1 MWESIKKGLSLI
13 GQSLAIVAVAAL
25 AFIIFCIMVPA
36 CTGWAAFLWGLGGFV
51 LLSTALVGIWGIGED
66 NKE

>member
-25 AFIIFCIMVPA
+25 AFAIFCIIMPA
-36 CTGWAAFLWGLGGFV
+36 STGWAAFLWGLGGFV
-51 LLSTALVGIWGIGED
+51 LLSAALAGIWGIGED